1 MPSERILSLFQR
13 SNRTNAENNQQAYLE
28 LNAWFQRGE
37 VWKDDMKVR
46 LIETILLGYA
56 LNPIW
61 VIIKKDKDEE
71 LVLDG
76 KQRLTTI
83 CDFMNN
89 KFVLTDIISKELQDE
104 KLVGNLV
111 GKVYKD
117 FPGNIKSKIRDYEIS
132 VNKYGP
138 ELLEDHDKLMD
149 IYMRL
154 NHSSVQLNKFELMKP
169 IYDVFYTSLN
179 EYKDDFFKS
188 PIYLT
193 AKSERGNIES
203 FMIQLLALTEPEL
216 PSFSSLTNLSDR
228 WIVAN
233 LGLTVSTVEKAL
245 SEKTKHWKNMLDF
258 VKHIMNTFYKQEI
271 IVTKKETKLIN
282 VVLITR
288 CAAIIRDKSLF
299 NRHSQNL
306 CVVFKKMLE
315 KDIQEL
321 VGCKDKN
328 AKYQQRL
335 IKLIDETVQTELG
348 ERKPRCFT
356 QQMKLQKLEQQN
368 GKCAICNESI
378 DTNKDTYEGD
388 HIKPWSLGGQTIM
401 DNLQVLHTRCHQIK
415 TINGM

>member
-1 MPSERILSLFQR
+1 
-13 SNRTNAENNQQAYLE
+13 
-28 LNAWFQRGE
+28 
-37 VWKDDMKVR
+37 
-46 LIETILLGYA
+46 
-56 LNPIW
+56 
-61 VIIKKDKDEE
+61 
-71 LVLDG
+71 
-76 KQRLTTI
+76 
-83 CDFMNN
+83 
-89 KFVLTDIISKELQDE
+89 
-104 KLVGNLV
+104 
-111 GKVYKD
+111 
-117 FPGNIKSKIRDYEIS
+117 
-132 VNKYGP
+132 
-138 ELLEDHDKLMD
+138 
-149 IYMRL
+149 
-154 NHSSVQLNKFELMKP
+154 
-169 IYDVFYTSLN
+169 
-179 EYKDDFFKS
+179 
-188 PIYLT
+188 
-193 AKSERGNIES
+193 
-203 FMIQLLALTEPEL
+203 
-216 PSFSSLTNLSDR
+216 
-228 WIVAN
+228 
-233 LGLTVSTVEKAL
+233 
-245 SEKTKHWKNMLDF
+245 
-258 VKHIMNTFYKQEI
+258 MNTFYKQEI

-356 QQMKLQKLEQQN
+356 PQMKLQKLEQQN

>member
-1 MPSERILSLFQR
+1 LER
-13 SNRTNAENNQQAYLE
+13 NNI
-28 LNAWFQRGE
+28 NFN
-37 VWKDDMKVR
+37 V
-46 LIETILLGYA
+46 
-56 LNPIW
+56 
-61 VIIKKDKDEE
+61 IKKDKDEE

-89 KFVLTDIISKELQDE
+89 EFVLTDIVSNELKEL
-104 KLVGNLV
+104 VGIS
-111 GKVYKD
+111 YKD

-149 IYMRL
+149 IYTRL
-154 NHSSVQLNKFELMKP
+154 NRSSVQLNKFELMKP
-169 IYDVFYTSLN
+169 IYDDFYTSLN

-188 PIYLT
+188 AIYLT

-203 FMIQLLALTEPEL
+203 FLIQMIALTEKVL
-216 PSFSSLTNLSDR
+216 PSSFSSLTNLTDK
-228 WIVAN
+228 WIEAN
-233 LGLTVSTVEKAL
+233 LGLTVSSVEKAL
-245 SEKTKHWKNMLDF
+245 ADKSKHWKNMLDL
-258 VKHIMNTFYKQEI
+258 VKHIMNKFDEQNLLI
-271 IVTKKETKLIN
+271 KKKDKKLIN
-282 VVLITR
+282 VVLISR

-306 CVVFKKMLE
+306 GVTFKKMLE

-328 AKYQQRL
+328 AKYQLRL
-335 IKLIDETVQTELG
+335 INLIDETVQIELG

-356 QQMKLQKLEQQN
+356 PQMKLQKLEQQN

-388 HIKPWSLGGQTIM
+388 HIKPWTFLGDTVM

-415 TINGM
+415 TINGI

>member
-1 MPSERILSLFQR
+1 MPNERIGSLFKR
-13 SNRTNAENNQQAYLE
+13 TNRTNAENDQEAYLE

-61 VIIKKDKDEE
+61 VIIKEDKDEE

-89 KFVLTDIISKELQDE
+89 EFVLTDIISNELKELI
-104 KLVGNLV
+104 
-111 GKVYKD
+111 GKNYRD

-138 ELLEDHDKLMD
+138 ELLQDKDKLMD

-228 WIVAN
+228 WIAAN
-233 LGLTVSTVEKAL
+233 LGLTVCSVEKAL
-245 SEKTKHWKNMLDF
+245 SEKTKQWKNMLDF
-258 VKHIMNTFYKQEI
+258 VIHIMNIFDKQEI
-271 IVTKKETKLIN
+271 ILKNKETKLVN

-288 CAAIIRDKSLF
+288 SAAIIRDKSLF

-306 CVVFKKMLE
+306 GITFKKILE

-356 QQMKLQKLEQQN
+356 PQMKLQKLEQQN
-368 GKCAICNESI
+368 SKCAICNESI

-401 DNLQVLHTRCHQIK
+401 DNLQILHTRCHQIK
-415 TINGM
+415 TINGI

>member
-1 MPSERILSLFQR
+1 MPSERIGSLFKR
-13 SNRTNAENNQQAYLE
+13 TNRTNAENDQEAYLE

-61 VIIKKDKDEE
+61 VIIKEDKDEE

-89 KFVLTDIISKELQDE
+89 EFVLTDIISKELKE
-104 KLVGNLV
+104 LV
-111 GKVYKD
+111 GKNYRD

-138 ELLEDHDKLMD
+138 ELLKDHDKLMD
-149 IYMRL
+149 IYTRL
-154 NHSSVQLNKFELMKP
+154 NRSSVQLNKFELMKP
-169 IYDVFYTSLN
+169 IYDDFYTSLK

-188 PIYLT
+188 AIYLT

-203 FMIQLLALTEPEL
+203 FLIQMIALTEKVL
-216 PSFSSLTNLSDR
+216 PSSFSSLTNLTDK
-228 WIVAN
+228 WIEAN
-233 LGLTVSTVEKAL
+233 LGLTVSSVEKAL
-245 SEKTKHWKNMLDF
+245 AEKSKNWKNMLDL
-258 VKHIMNTFYKQEI
+258 VKHIMNKFDEQQLL
-271 IVTKKETKLIN
+271 VKKKDKKLIN
-282 VVLITR
+282 VVLISR
-288 CAAIIRDKSLF
+288 CAAMIRDKSLF
-299 NRHSQNL
+299 NRHSQTL
-306 CVVFKKMLE
+306 GIVFKKMLE

-335 IKLIDETVQTELG
+335 INLIDETVQIELG
-348 ERKPRCFT
+348 EKMPRYFT
-356 QQMKLQKLEQQN
+356 AEMKLQKLEKQN
-368 GKCAICNESI
+368 GKCPICNVSI
-378 DTNKDTYEGD
+378 DIQKDTYEGD
-388 HIKPWSLGGQTIM
+388 HIKPWSLGGQTTI

-415 TINGM
+415 TINGI

>member
-1 MPSERILSLFQR
+1 MPSERIGSLFKR
-13 SNRTNAENNQQAYLE
+13 TNRTNAENDQEAYLE

-61 VIIKKDKDEE
+61 VIIKEDKDEE

-89 KFVLTDIISKELQDE
+89 EFVLTDIISIELKE
-104 KLVGNLV
+104 LV
-111 GKVYKD
+111 GKNYKD

-138 ELLEDHDKLMD
+138 ELLKDHDKLMD
-149 IYMRL
+149 IYTRL
-154 NHSSVQLNKFELMKP
+154 NRSSVQLNKFELMKP
-169 IYDVFYTSLN
+169 IYDDFYTSLH

-188 PIYLT
+188 AIYLT
-193 AKSERGNIES
+193 SKSERGNIES
-203 FMIQLLALTEPEL
+203 FLIQIIALTEKVL
-216 PSFSSLTNLSDR
+216 PSSFSSLTNLSDK
-228 WIVAN
+228 WIEGN
-233 LGLTVSTVEKAL
+233 LGVTVSSVEKAL
-245 SEKTKHWKNMLDF
+245 SEKIKHWKNMLEL
-258 VKHIMNTFYKQEI
+258 VKHIMNKFDEQNLLIK
-271 IVTKKETKLIN
+271 KKEKKLIN
-282 VVLITR
+282 IVLIAR
-288 CAAIIRDKSLF
+288 SAAMIRDKSLF

-306 CVVFKKMLE
+306 GVIFKKMLE

-328 AKYQQRL
+328 AKYQLRL
-335 IKLIDETVQTELG
+335 INLIDETVQIELG
-348 ERKPRCFT
+348 EKMPRCFT
-356 QQMKLQKLEQQN
+356 PQMKLQKLEQQN
-368 GKCAICNESI
+368 GKCAICNELI

-388 HIKPWSLGGQTIM
+388 HIKPWSFGGQTIM

-415 TINGM
+415 TINGI

>member
-1 MPSERILSLFQR
+1 MPSERIGSLFKR
-13 SNRTNAENNQQAYLE
+13 TNRTNAENDQEAYLE

-61 VIIKKDKDEE
+61 VIIKEDKDEE

-89 KFVLTDIISKELQDE
+89 EFVLTDIISTELKE
-104 KLVGNLV
+104 LV
-111 GKVYKD
+111 GKNYRD

-138 ELLEDHDKLMD
+138 ELLQNKDKLMD

-179 EYKDDFFKS
+179 DYKDDFFKS

-203 FMIQLLALTEPEL
+203 FMIQLLALTEKVL
-216 PSFSSLTNLSDR
+216 PSSFSSLTNLTDK
-228 WIVAN
+228 WIEVN
-233 LGLTVSTVEKAL
+233 LGLTISSVEKAL
-245 SEKTKHWKNMLDF
+245 NEKSKHWKNMLDF
-258 VKHIMNTFYKQEI
+258 VKHIMNKFDEQQLL
-271 IVTKKETKLIN
+271 VKKKDKKLIN

-288 CAAIIRDKSLF
+288 CAAMIRDKSLF
-299 NRHSQNL
+299 NRHLTNIGI
-306 CVVFKKMLE
+306 VFKKIIE

-335 IKLIDETVQTELG
+335 INLIDETIQIELG
-348 ERKPRCFT
+348 EKLPRYFT
-356 QQMKLQKLEQQN
+356 QELKLQKLEKQN
-368 GKCAICNESI
+368 GKCAICKESI
-378 DTNKDTYEGD
+378 DIQNDTYEGD
-388 HIKPWSLGGQTIM
+388 HIKPWSLGGDTVM

-415 TINGM
+415 TINGI